1 MILSTFHL
9 FSTVCPG
16 MSQLQHELDRPL
28 LRNIFT
34 LNSLEMLLTLT
45 ENYIVIAENANQL
58 TPTHYLPLSFDVKFE
73 ILYQTVSVPFNLCRF
88 KILLEFPMPSSYKE
102 NAAPNS

>member
-9 FSTVCPG
+9 FSNLCQG
-16 MSQLQHELDRPL
+16 MSQFKHELDRPL

-45 ENYIVIAENANQL
+45 ENYIFIAESANQHA
-58 TPTHYLPLSFDVKFE
+58 PTHYLSLSFEVKFE
-73 ILYQTVSVPFNLCRF
+73 ILYQPMNVFFNLFRI
-88 KILLEFPMPSSYKE
+88 KIHLEFPMLLGYRE
-102 NAAPNS
+102 NVVPNS